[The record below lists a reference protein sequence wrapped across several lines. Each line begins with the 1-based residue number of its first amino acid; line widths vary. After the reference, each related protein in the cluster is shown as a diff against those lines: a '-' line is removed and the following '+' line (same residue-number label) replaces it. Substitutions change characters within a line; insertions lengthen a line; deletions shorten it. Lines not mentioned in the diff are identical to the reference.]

1 MRDLNIK
8 ECKNITG
15 GDFWGDL
22 TYLVASAYYDLT
34 CGCESGS
41 VNMDTI
47 YEAQQDFVHN
57 SGGNKW

>member
-22 TYLVASAYYDLT
+22 TYLAASAYYDLT
-34 CGCESGS
+34 CGCGGS
-41 VNMDTI
+41 SLDYTPEE
-47 YEAQQDFVHN
+47 YKAQLALY
-57 SGGNKW
+57 